1 MELDVLKI
9 LDETEGI
16 LRESKEITE
25 ANSTLDQV
33 REKIIFLSGP
43 VKKKLQDATAKLKE
57 RNDTENAK
65 RADGLLSALF
75 DESARLV
82 TLGAQLMLSPKISVA
97 TTGGGGE
104 EPKSPKHH
112 THHRHHHM
120 HKGSMPKE
128 RLPDLSGVT
137 QECSTRNRSLS
148 SGKSNA
154 PKPGVTEITITVPGG
169 IATPPKVRSES
180 HSHRG
185 GSARFRDGKK
195 VGSPLAFSMLGVGGA
210 LEEVPQGG
218 PPDIPSAQ
226 IERCEEIGSGS
237 YGTVY
242 KGKVGGKWAAVKV
255 PKRQS
260 LSEEQMKDFLSE
272 IQILKQITCQYVVQ
286 FFGACTEP
294 GNLMI
299 VSELMA
305 YDLDSVIHK
314 KDMFV
319 RLPLAKKLYLAQDMA
334 AGVNWL
340 HTICNIVHRDL
351 KPANFLLD
359 DSMHAKVT
367 DFGFSKALKGGRET
381 ILEPSS
387 TKGSLLY
394 MAPEVLRHEEYGKP
408 ADVYAYGLILY
419 ELLAEEEP
427 FSAFEDSKSFIRA
440 IKEEGC
446 RQEVPDD
453 LCTPE
458 GEKVPRGLCELV
470 RACTDPNQEA
480 RPTMGD
486 VLTRLD
492 AVTVEAITGDPG
504 SPVYAF
510 WVRNFVGP
518 FQEEVPWPK
527 VEAALSRLINVAP
540 ISLTKIKRLVVQQQQ
555 QQKKTKSAGSP
566 SHAEYEAA
574 SSGSDS
580 PLLRSPELV
589 SLVMLNNAYLWL
601 GDFFD
606 PSSAQKVLFELG
618 KIINA
623 PWFHGDITQ
632 KEAEMRLNQRP
643 EGAFLIRAS
652 KTSPRNYP
660 FTLSKLR
667 DGMPVHQRIGRLS
680 YSYDAGERYVVQT
693 HCGHFRCQT
702 LLQIIDRLKELGEI
716 TTPCPKN
723 IYFNIYAD

>member
-1 MELDVLKI
+1 MERDALKV

-16 LRESKEITE
+16 LRGSKEISE
-25 ANSTLDQV
+25 ANSSLDQV
-33 REKIIFLSGP
+33 REKIIFLSGS
-43 VKKKLQDATAKLKE
+43 VKKKLQDAAAEFKE
-57 RNDTENAK
+57 RGDTENAK
-65 RADGLLSALF
+65 RADSLLSSLF

-82 TLGAQLMLSPKISVA
+82 TLGAQLMLSPRDSDPE
-97 TTGGGGE
+97 GGS
-104 EPKSPKHH
+104 KSARHH
-112 THHRHHHM
+112 THHKHHHM
-120 HKGSMPKE
+120 HRGSMPKE
-128 RLPDLSGVT
+128 NLPDLSGVAK
-137 QECSTRNRSLS
+137 ECSTRNRSLS

-154 PKPGVTEITITVPGG
+154 PKPGVAEITITGPGG
-169 IATPPKVRSES
+169 ATTIPRTRSES
-180 HSHRG
+180 HPHKV
-185 GSARFRDGKK
+185 GSTRLRDGKK
-195 VGSPLAFSMLGVGGA
+195 VGSPLVSSMLGIESPVEA
-210 LEEVPQGG
+210 AQGG
-218 PPDIPSAQ
+218 PPDIPSSQ

-260 LSEEQMKDFLSE
+260 LSEEQMRDFLSE
-272 IQILKQITCQYVVQ
+272 ILILKRITCQHVVQ

-314 KDMFV
+314 KDVFV

-334 AGVNWL
+334 AGINWL

-381 ILEPSS
+381 ILEPSGA
-387 TKGSLLY
+387 KGSLLY
-394 MAPEVLRHEEYGKP
+394 MAPEVMRHEEHGKP

-419 ELLAEEEP
+419 ELLTEEEP
-427 FSAFEDSKSFIRA
+427 FSTFEDSKSFIRA

-453 LCTPE
+453 LHTPE
-458 GEKVPRGLCELV
+458 GERVPRGLCELI
-470 RACTDPNQEA
+470 RACTDPRQEA
-480 RPTMGD
+480 RPTIGD

-492 AVTVEAITGDPG
+492 AATVEAITGDPG

-518 FQEEVPWPK
+518 FQEEVPWQK
-527 VEAALSRLINVAP
+527 VEAALSRQLNVAP
-540 ISLTKIKRLVVQQQQ
+540 ISLARIKRLVVQ
-555 QQKKTKSAGSP
+555 KKAAAGAQGGS
-566 SHAEYEAA
+566 SSLAEFDAPG
-574 SSGSDS
+574 SGSDS

-589 SLVMLNNAYLWL
+589 SLVMLNNAFLWL

-623 PWFHGDITQ
+623 AWFHGDISQ

-643 EGAFLIRAS
+643 EGSFLIRAS

-667 DGMPVHQRIGRLS
+667 AGMPTHQRIGRLS
-680 YSYDAGERYVVQT
+680 YSHDAAERYVVQT
-693 HCGHFRCQT
+693 SHGPFTCQT

-716 TTPCPKN
+716 TIPCPKN
-723 IYFNIYAD
+723 IYFNIYS